1 MENEGKGGTFKN
13 HQCKICKAIFF
24 ENEKKT
30 NKIGYQTKT
39 DLNLHYDV
47 GLVY

>member
-1 MENEGKGGTFKN
+1 MRGRVG
-13 HQCKICKAIFF
+13 HLKIINAKYVKQYFLKMK
-24 ENEKKT
+24 KKT